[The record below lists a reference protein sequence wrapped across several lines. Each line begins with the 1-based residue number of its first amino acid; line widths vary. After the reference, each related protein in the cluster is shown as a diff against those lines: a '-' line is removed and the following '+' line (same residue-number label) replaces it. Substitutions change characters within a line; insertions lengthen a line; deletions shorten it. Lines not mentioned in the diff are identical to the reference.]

1 MGVIIQSG
9 TPDEETL
16 IDVGPRIFI
25 PVDEQRLPPV
35 YSAYGTDPKVEEE
48 RRHQLKLELYWLR
61 CATDPTWAAREATR
75 NELAHRTLLRK
86 NK

>member
-35 YSAYGTDPKVEEE
+35 YSAYGTDPEVEKE
-48 RRHQLKLELYWLR
+48 RKHQLKLELYWLR
-61 CATDPTWAAREATR
+61 CSTTGLCCERSEGER
-75 NELAHRTLLRK
+75 HESQR
-86 NK
+86 